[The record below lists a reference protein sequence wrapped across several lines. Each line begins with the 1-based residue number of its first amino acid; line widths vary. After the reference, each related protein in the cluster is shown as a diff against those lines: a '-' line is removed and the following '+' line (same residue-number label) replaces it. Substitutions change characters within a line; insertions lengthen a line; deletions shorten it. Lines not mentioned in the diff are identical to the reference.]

1 MFWMIMSLTIMVL
14 FYGIYFGKM
23 MMQKRKGIR
32 TNQMAKRKAKDKI
45 YYTELVLKLATF
57 LVVPAELVSILCQWT
72 CLPTSFRVLGIIIGF
87 TGVVIFGIAVW
98 TMKDSWRAGL
108 AEEDKTEIVTDGIYK
123 YSRNP
128 AFLGFDMIY
137 IGIALVY
144 CNLPLVL
151 CSVFAIVMLH
161 IQIKQEEQYLPT
173 VFGEEY
179 LTYCKQVSRY
189 LGRKRKREHLPMI
202 GVGPIYVIII
212 VACTIAGIILSRT
225 EVLES
230 GKIEVLRIPFLVIG
244 VILVLFGLYL
254 WFSANFQSKL
264 GRNIKSNTL
273 VTTGIYSYVRN
284 PIYSAFMLM
293 CTGALLIANNCWL
306 LILPVFYWGF
316 MTVLMKNTE
325 EKWLY
330 NLYGEAYTEYCRRVN
345 RCIPWIRK

>member
-23 MMQKRKGIR
+23 MLQRRKGIR
-32 TNQMAKRKAKDKI
+32 TNQMAKRKAKDKV

-57 LVVPAELVSILCQWT
+57 LVVLAELVSILCQWT
-72 CLPTSFRVLGIIIGF
+72 YLPTAFRVLGIIIGF
-87 TGVVIFGIAVW
+87 AGVVIFGIAVW

-108 AEEDKTEIVTDGIYK
+108 AEDDQTDMIKDGIYK

-144 CNLPLVL
+144 CNLPLVI

-179 LTYCKQVSRY
+179 ITYCEQVSRY

-202 GVGPIYVIII
+202 GVGPFYVIII
-212 VACTIAGIILSRT
+212 VACTIA
-225 EVLES
+225 
-230 GKIEVLRIPFLVIG
+230 VLRIPFFVFG
-244 VILVLFGLYL
+244 VILILVGLYL

-264 GRNIKSNTL
+264 GQNIKSNTL

-306 LILPVFYWGF
+306 LLLPVFYWGF

-330 NLYGEAYTEYCRRVN
+330 NLYGEEYTEYCRRVN
-345 RCIPWIRK
+345 RCIPWIRN